1 LPGRR
6 PRTTIVLK
14 YKEAGVPQLIA
25 TVEGVEIKHVY
36 LTKDRTT
43 LGRKPGNDIV
53 LDNLVVS
60 GNHCAFD
67 LKGLADVYIED
78 LGSTNGTFVNN
89 KRVKERQQLHDGDTI
104 AIGHFRIQILTASG
118 DSGFG
123 QTTAFDSMMM
133 GGGGQ
138 MHASFQVLNG
148 SSTGLEV
155 PVVKAVTTF
164 GKPGVTVV
172 AVSHRRNGFFVA
184 HLDGDTVPTLNGQ
197 PLKADPVMLSDG
209 DILELAGTRMAFQL
223 HE

>member
-1 LPGRR
+1 VA
-6 PRTTIVLK
+6 RTTIFGNS
-14 YKEAGVPQLIA
+14 KEARVPQLIA

-43 LGRKPGNDIV
+43 LGRKAGNDIV

-60 GNHCAFD
+60 GSHCAFE
-67 LKGLADVYIED
+67 LKGLADVYLED

-89 KRVKERQQLHDGDTI
+89 KRVKERQLLHDGDTI
-104 AIGHFRIQILTASG
+104 AIGHFRIQYLTASG
-118 DSGFG
+118 ESGFG

-133 GGGGQ
+133 GSAPLQ
-138 MHASFQVLNG
+138 ASFRVLNG
-148 SSTGLEV
+148 SSSGLEV

-172 AVSHRRNGFFVA
+172 AVSPRRNGFFVA

-197 PLKADPVMLSDG
+197 PLKPDPVLLSDG
-209 DILELAGTRMAFQL
+209 DVLELAGTRMAFQL
-223 HE
+223 REQ

>member
-1 LPGRR
+1 
-6 PRTTIVLK
+6 
-14 YKEAGVPQLIA
+14 VPQLIA

-43 LGRKPGNDIV
+43 LGRKDGNDIV

-60 GNHCAFD
+60 GNHCAFE

-89 KRVKERQQLHDGDTI
+89 KRVKRQQLQDGDTI
-104 AIGHFRIQILTASG
+104 AIGHFRIQFLTASG

-123 QTTAFDSMMM
+123 QTTAFDSQLMASP
-133 GGGGQ
+133 Q
-138 MHASFQVLNG
+138 LHASFQVLNG
-148 SSTGLEV
+148 SSAGLEV

-172 AVSHRRNGFFVA
+172 AVSHRRTGFFVA
-184 HLDGDTVPTLNGQ
+184 HLDGDVVPTLNGRV
-197 PLKADPVMLSDG
+197 LGDDPVLLSDR
-209 DILELAGTRMAFQL
+209 DVLELAGTRMQFQL
-223 HE
+223 REH

>member
-1 LPGRR
+1 M
-6 PRTTIVLK
+6 
-14 YKEAGVPQLIA
+14 PQLIA

-60 GNHCAFD
+60 GSHCAFE

-104 AIGHFRIQILTASG
+104 AIGHFRIQFLTASG

-123 QTTAFDSMMM
+123 QTTAFDSMM
-133 GGGGQ
+133 GAAPLQ
-138 MHASFQVLNG
+138 ASFQVLNG

-184 HLDGDTVPTLNGQ
+184 HLDGDTVPTLNGH
-197 PLKADPVMLSDG
+197 PLKPDPVLLSDG

>member
-1 LPGRR
+1 M
-6 PRTTIVLK
+6 
-14 YKEAGVPQLIA
+14 PQLIA

-43 LGRKPGNDIV
+43 LGRKAGNDIV

-60 GNHCAFD
+60 GSHCAFE

-89 KRVKERQQLHDGDTI
+89 KRVKRQQLHDGDVI
-104 AIGHFRIQILTASG
+104 AIGHFRIQFLTASG
-118 DSGFG
+118 ESGFG

-133 GGGGQ
+133 GSAPLQ
-138 MHASFQVLNG
+138 ASFRVLNG
-148 SSTGLEV
+148 SSSGLEV

-172 AVSHRRNGFFVA
+172 AVSHRRTGFFVA
-184 HLDGDTVPTLNGQ
+184 HLDGDVVPTLNGQ
-197 PLKADPVMLSDG
+197 PLKADPVLLSNG
-209 DILELAGTRMAFQL
+209 DVLELAGTRMEFRLTEQ
-223 HE
+223 

>member
-1 LPGRR
+1 M
-6 PRTTIVLK
+6 
-14 YKEAGVPQLIA
+14 PQLIA

-36 LTKDRTT
+36 LTRDRTT

-60 GNHCAFD
+60 GSHCAFD

-89 KRVKERQQLHDGDTI
+89 KRVKARQQLNDGDTI
-104 AIGHFRIQILTASG
+104 AIGHFRIQFLTASG

-123 QTTAFDSMMM
+123 QTTAFDSIMAA
-133 GGGGQ
+133 GGGQ
-138 MHASFQVLNG
+138 LRASFQVLNG
-148 SSTGLEV
+148 SSAGLEV

-184 HLDGDTVPTLNGQ
+184 HLDGDAVPTLNGQ
-197 PLKADPVMLSDG
+197 ALKADPVMLSDG
-209 DILELAGTRMAFQL
+209 DVLELAGTRMAFQL
-223 HE
+223 HEQ

>member
-1 LPGRR
+1 
-6 PRTTIVLK
+6 
-14 YKEAGVPQLIA
+14 VPQLIA

-43 LGRKPGNDIV
+43 LGRKAGNDIV

-60 GNHCAFD
+60 GSHCAFE

-89 KRVKERQQLHDGDTI
+89 KRVKRQQLHDGDVI
-104 AIGHFRIQILTASG
+104 AIGHFRIQFLTASG
-118 DSGFG
+118 ESGFG

-133 GGGGQ
+133 GSAPLQ
-138 MHASFQVLNG
+138 ASFRVLNG
-148 SSTGLEV
+148 SSSGLEV

-172 AVSHRRNGFFVA
+172 AVSHRRTGFFVA
-184 HLDGDTVPTLNGQ
+184 HLDGDVVPTLNGQ
-197 PLKADPVMLSDG
+197 PLKADPVLLSNG
-209 DILELAGTRMAFQL
+209 DVLELAGTRMEFRLTEQ
-223 HE
+223 

>member
-1 LPGRR
+1 M
-6 PRTTIVLK
+6 
-14 YKEAGVPQLIA
+14 PQLIA

-43 LGRKPGNDIV
+43 LGRKAGNDIV

-60 GNHCAFD
+60 GTHCAFE

-89 KRVKERQQLHDGDTI
+89 KRVKERHQLQDGDTI
-104 AIGHFRIQILTASG
+104 AIGHFRIQFLTASG

-133 GGGGQ
+133 GSTPLQ
-138 MHASFQVLNG
+138 ASFQVLNG

-184 HLDGDTVPTLNGQ
+184 HLDGAVIPTLNGQ
-197 PLKADPVMLSDG
+197 PLKSDPVQLSDG
-209 DILELAGTRMAFQL
+209 DVLELAGTRMAFQL
-223 HE
+223 RGL